1 MGCPWRR
8 RRAGR
13 PAPRAG
19 SVGRLPRCGFD
30 VESLSTLEWK
40 AIHNFVGRPRFEL
53 YRPLQD
59 PGEQQDIAGASP
71 QIEHQP
77 GRAFDV
83 QSIVLDISLL
93 QASLSFAPT
102 SLQDGLQMTW
112 RSVAG
117 AEHGRRLLPAAG
129 ISTAP

>member
-71 QIEHQP
+71 
-77 GRAFDV
+77 
-83 QSIVLDISLL
+83 IVLGYARARLPEL
-93 QASLSFAPT
+93 GTVPAPGARVDPQQ
-102 SLQDGLQMTW
+102 LARLRALGY
-112 RSVAG
+112 AG
-117 AEHGRRLLPAAG
+117 D
-129 ISTAP
+129 